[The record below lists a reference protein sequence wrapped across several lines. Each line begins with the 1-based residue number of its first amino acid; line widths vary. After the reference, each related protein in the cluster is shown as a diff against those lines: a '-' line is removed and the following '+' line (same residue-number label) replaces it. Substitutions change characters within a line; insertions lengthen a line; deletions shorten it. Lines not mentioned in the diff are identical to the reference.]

1 MAYAPTEPVAKLVD
15 VEALAAALEQF
26 ADERNW
32 QQFHSPKNLVMALSG
47 EVGELSDI
55 FQWMTQDE
63 SKAAA
68 RDPQTAHNVREELAD
83 VLLYLVRLA
92 SVLAVDLN
100 QAAADKLTANALKY
114 PVALVYGSSRKPMQ
128 GA

>member
-26 ADERNW
+26 AEERNW

-92 SVLAVDLN
+92 SVLGVDLN
-100 QAAADKLTANALKY
+100 QAAADKLEANALKY

>member
-92 SVLAVDLN
+92 SVLGVDLN
-100 QAAADKLTANALKY
+100 QAAADKLQANARKY

>member
-1 MAYAPTEPVAKLVD
+1 MASAPTEPVANLVD
-15 VEALAAALEQF
+15 IEGLAAALEQF
-26 ADERNW
+26 AEERNW

-92 SVLAVDLN
+92 SVLGVDLN
-100 QAAADKLTANALKY
+100 QAAADKLTANARKY

>member
-15 VEALAAALEQF
+15 IEALAAALEQF

-68 RDPQTAHNVREELAD
+68 RDPQTAHHVREELAD

-92 SVLAVDLN
+92 SVLGVDLN
-100 QAAADKLTANALKY
+100 QAAADKLTANARKY